1 MAGFVILLSK
11 AYILLS
17 FLRQDPYSEGEHS
30 RPVSIEI
37 CAFNSEIINCMGFQE
52 MKERMIFFPGIP
64 EGGKMSKKRTGKS
77 LSVKKRPDSKR
88 RARANTHY
96 KDTVFRMLFRDKE
109 QLMGLYNAVGG
120 RRYRNPES
128 LEIITL
134 EGTIYMG
141 MKNDLAFLIDFNL
154 YLFEHQSTI
163 NVNMPL
169 RFLQYVTAEY
179 GKLTASDNL
188 YSGSLVR
195 IPAPHFVV
203 FYNGLAS
210 CPEKQEL
217 KLSEAFQIREEE
229 PELELRVRIL
239 NINHGFNEELK
250 KQCRTLG
257 EYMQYVDKVRTY
269 VRELSIDD
277 AVDRAVDECIEQNV
291 LREFLL
297 RNKAEVRRMSIY
309 EYNEEDTR
317 RAIREYER
325 EQGRI
330 EGKAEGKAEDILLL
344 LEEKGEVSVELQKE
358 IMAEGK
364 EEILKEWLKI
374 AVKVES
380 VDEFMIKKRSVK
392 KGYVSK

>member
-1 MAGFVILLSK
+1 MIL
-11 AYILLS
+11 
-17 FLRQDPYSEGEHS
+17 
-30 RPVSIEI
+30 
-37 CAFNSEIINCMGFQE
+37 
-52 MKERMIFFPGIP
+52 FPGIP
-64 EGGKMSKKRTGKS
+64 EGGKMRKKRTGKNP
-77 LSVKKRPDSKR
+77 LVKK
-88 RARANTHY
+88 
-96 KDTVFRMLFRDKE
+96 
-109 QLMGLYNAVGG
+109 
-120 RRYRNPES
+120 
-128 LEIITL
+128 
-134 EGTIYMG
+134 
-141 MKNDLAFLIDFNL
+141 IDFNL
-154 YLFEHQSTI
+154 YLFEHLSTI

-188 YSGSLVR
+188 YSGPLVR

-217 KLSEAFQIREEE
+217 KLSEAFQIREDE

-239 NINHGFNEELK
+239 NINDGFNEELK
-250 KQCRTLG
+250 KQCKALG

-330 EGKAEGKAEDILLL
+330 EGKAEDILLL
-344 LEEKGEVSVELQKE
+344 LGEKGEVSVELQKE
-358 IMAEGK
+358 IMTEEK

-374 AVKVES
+374 AAKVES
-380 VDEFMIKKRSVK
+380 VDEFMKRKEVREQE
-392 KGYVSK
+392 YVSK